1 MMVSSS
7 STTETGKERK
17 EPDVP
22 RKKKRKK
29 EKEEDKCKDNKQN
42 YKIKNNVKNRIYKI
56 LRKAIIYI
64 RDTIIMTTTVQI
76 IIVRNT
82 CI

>member
-1 MMVSSS
+1 MVLFGLIIADKIIKIINS
-7 STTETGKERK
+7 
-17 EPDVP
+17 
-22 RKKKRKK
+22 KRKK
-29 EKEEDKCKDNKQN
+29 EKEEKEEDKCKDKKEN

-56 LRKAIIYI
+56 LGKAIIYI

>member
-1 MMVSSS
+1 MVLFGLIIADKIIKIINS
-7 STTETGKERK
+7 
-17 EPDVP
+17 
-22 RKKKRKK
+22 KRKK
-29 EKEEDKCKDNKQN
+29 EKEEDECKDKKEK

>member
-1 MMVSSS
+1 MVLSGLIIADKIIKIINSK
-7 STTETGKERK
+7 T
-17 EPDVP
+17 
-22 RKKKRKK
+22 KK
-29 EKEEDKCKDNKQN
+29 EKEEDKCKDKKEN

-56 LRKAIIYI
+56 LGKAIIYI

>member
-1 MMVSSS
+1 MVLSGLIIADKIIKIINS
-7 STTETGKERK
+7 
-17 EPDVP
+17 
-22 RKKKRKK
+22 KRKK
-29 EKEEDKCKDNKQN
+29 EKEEDKYKDKKEN
-42 YKIKNNVKNRIYKI
+42 YKIKNNVKNIIYKI

>member
-1 MMVSSS
+1 MVLSGLIIADKIIKIINS
-7 STTETGKERK
+7 
-17 EPDVP
+17 
-22 RKKKRKK
+22 KRKK
-29 EKEEDKCKDNKQN
+29 EKEENKCKDKKEN

>member
-1 MMVSSS
+1 MVLSGLIIADKIIKIINS
-7 STTETGKERK
+7 
-17 EPDVP
+17 
-22 RKKKRKK
+22 KRIK

>member
-1 MMVSSS
+1 MVLSGLIIADKIIKIINS
-7 STTETGKERK
+7 KA
-17 EPDVP
+17 
-22 RKKKRKK
+22 KK
-29 EKEEDKCKDNKQN
+29 EKEENKYKDKKEN

-56 LRKAIIYI
+56 LRKTIIYI

>member
-1 MMVSSS
+1 MVLSGLIIADKIIKIINSK
-7 STTETGKERK
+7 T
-17 EPDVP
+17 
-22 RKKKRKK
+22 KK
-29 EKEEDKCKDNKQN
+29 EKEEDKCKDKKEN
-42 YKIKNNVKNRIYKI
+42 YKIKNNVKNKIYKI
-56 LRKAIIYI
+56 LGKAIIYI

>member
-1 MMVSSS
+1 MVLFGLIIADKIIKIINS
-7 STTETGKERK
+7 
-17 EPDVP
+17 
-22 RKKKRKK
+22 KRKK

>member
-1 MMVSSS
+1 MVLFGLIIADKIIKIINSK
-7 STTETGKERK
+7 T
-17 EPDVP
+17 
-22 RKKKRKK
+22 KK
-29 EKEEDKCKDNKQN
+29 EKEEDKCKDKKEN

-56 LRKAIIYI
+56 LGKAIIYI

>member
-1 MMVSSS
+1 MVLFGLIIADKIIKIINS
-7 STTETGKERK
+7 KRK
-17 EPDVP
+17 E
-22 RKKKRKK
+22 

>member
-1 MMVSSS
+1 MVLSGLIIADKIIKIINSK
-7 STTETGKERK
+7 T
-17 EPDVP
+17 
-22 RKKKRKK
+22 KK
-29 EKEEDKCKDNKQN
+29 EKEEDKCKDKKEN
-42 YKIKNNVKNRIYKI
+42 YKIKNNVKNIIYKI
-56 LRKAIIYI
+56 LGKAIIYI

>member
-1 MMVSSS
+1 MVLSGLIIADKIIKIINS
-7 STTETGKERK
+7 
-17 EPDVP
+17 
-22 RKKKRKK
+22 KRKK
-29 EKEEDKCKDNKQN
+29 EKEEDECKDKKEN
-42 YKIKNNVKNRIYKI
+42 YKIENNVKNRIYKI
-56 LRKAIIYI
+56 LRKTIIYI

>member
-1 MMVSSS
+1 MVLSGLIIADKMIKIINS
-7 STTETGKERK
+7 
-17 EPDVP
+17 
-22 RKKKRKK
+22 KRKK
-29 EKEEDKCKDNKQN
+29 EKEEDKCKDKKEN

-56 LRKAIIYI
+56 LGKAIIYI
-64 RDTIIMTTTVQI
+64 RDTIIMTTIVQI

>member
-1 MMVSSS
+1 MVLSGLIIADKIIKIINSK
-7 STTETGKERK
+7 T
-17 EPDVP
+17 
-22 RKKKRKK
+22 KK
-29 EKEEDKCKDNKQN
+29 EKEEDKCKDKKEN

>member
-1 MMVSSS
+1 MVLSGLIIADKIIKIINS
-7 STTETGKERK
+7 
-17 EPDVP
+17 
-22 RKKKRKK
+22 KRKK
-29 EKEEDKCKDNKQN
+29 EKEEDKCKDKKEN

-56 LRKAIIYI
+56 LGKAIIYI

>member
-1 MMVSSS
+1 MVLSGLIIADKIIKIINS
-7 STTETGKERK
+7 
-17 EPDVP
+17 
-22 RKKKRKK
+22 KRKK
-29 EKEEDKCKDNKQN
+29 EKEEDKCKDKKEN
-42 YKIKNNVKNRIYKI
+42 YKIKNNVKNIIYKI
-56 LRKAIIYI
+56 LGKAIIYI

>member
-1 MMVSSS
+1 MVLSGLVIADKIIKIINSK
-7 STTETGKERK
+7 T
-17 EPDVP
+17 
-22 RKKKRKK
+22 KK
-29 EKEEDKCKDNKQN
+29 EKEEDKCKDKKEN

-56 LRKAIIYI
+56 LGKAIIYI

>member
-1 MMVSSS
+1 MVLSGLIIADKIIKIINSK
-7 STTETGKERK
+7 T
-17 EPDVP
+17 
-22 RKKKRKK
+22 KK
-29 EKEEDKCKDNKQN
+29 EKEEDKYKDKKEN

-64 RDTIIMTTTVQI
+64 RDTIIMTTTAQI

>member
-1 MMVSSS
+1 MVLSGLIIADKIIKIINS
-7 STTETGKERK
+7 
-17 EPDVP
+17 
-22 RKKKRKK
+22 KRKK
-29 EKEEDKCKDNKQN
+29 EKEENKCKDKKEN

-76 IIVRNT
+76 IIARNT

>member
-1 MMVSSS
+1 MVLSGLIIADKIIKIINS
-7 STTETGKERK
+7 
-17 EPDVP
+17 
-22 RKKKRKK
+22 KRKK
-29 EKEEDKCKDNKQN
+29 EKEEDKCKDKKEN
-42 YKIKNNVKNRIYKI
+42 YRIKNNVKNRIYKI
-56 LRKAIIYI
+56 LGKAIIYI

>member
-1 MMVSSS
+1 MVLSGLIIADKIIKIINS
-7 STTETGKERK
+7 
-17 EPDVP
+17 
-22 RKKKRKK
+22 KRKK
-29 EKEEDKCKDNKQN
+29 EKEEDKCNYKKEN

-56 LRKAIIYI
+56 LGKAIIYI

>member
-1 MMVSSS
+1 MVLFGLIIADKIIKIINS
-7 STTETGKERK
+7 
-17 EPDVP
+17 
-22 RKKKRKK
+22 KRKK
-29 EKEEDKCKDNKQN
+29 EKEEDKCKDEKEN

-56 LRKAIIYI
+56 LGKAIIYI

>member
-1 MMVSSS
+1 MVLSGLIIADKIIKIINS
-7 STTETGKERK
+7 
-17 EPDVP
+17 
-22 RKKKRKK
+22 KRKK
-29 EKEEDKCKDNKQN
+29 EKEENKCKDKKEN
-42 YKIKNNVKNRIYKI
+42 YKIKNNVKNKIYKI
-56 LRKAIIYI
+56 LGKAIIYI

>member
-1 MMVSSS
+1 MVLSGLIIADKIIKIINS
-7 STTETGKERK
+7 
-17 EPDVP
+17 
-22 RKKKRKK
+22 KRNK

>member
-1 MMVSSS
+1 VLFGLIIADKIIKIINS
-7 STTETGKERK
+7 
-17 EPDVP
+17 
-22 RKKKRKK
+22 KRNK